1 MNEARRDFIKGGAAG
16 IGLGALASMGVFSY
30 SPAREFFLPDEV
42 RKMTDFGAIKSV
54 EVTNISETSWFDNS
68 MLMGDIKG
76 AGGLLVNQYLFNWPP
91 FGNGKGLAKGS
102 YEEGISQ
109 IKHLLPD
116 KIDEAWE
123 ATKKLSVNPDNAGG
137 YSALIEIERLNGEK
151 KKYLLDC
158 GWSYKWMHE
167 CFKREGIDKMLQ
179 NGEIDTLIMSHENY
193 DHFWALPVLKYKPDI
208 RIIIHEGFYPEGRQY
223 IKDSGHKGEL
233 VVFKKGRN
241 EIEPGMCTFCY
252 DCPIITRVFGEQSI
266 FVNVKD
272 KGLVSITG
280 CCHQGIITFSDSAHK
295 ELKYDNDQLYGL
307 YGGLHISLFDDW
319 DPKYDD
325 LVIGLKRWNYQV
337 MACNHCTGL
346 LTVQKF
352 VREGYPIVK
361 GTARFRTKTSDY
373 LGNGD
378 KVKFG

>member
-30 SPAREFFLPDEV
+30 SPAREFFLPDEM

-123 ATKKLSVNPDNAGG
+123 VTKKLSVNPDNAGG

-179 NGEIDTLIMSHENY
+179 SGEIDTLIMSHEHY
-193 DHFWALPVLKYKPDI
+193 DHFWALPVVLKYKPDI

-280 CCHQGIITFSDSAHK
+280 CCHQGIITFS

-307 YGGLHISLFDDW
+307 YGGLHISPFDDW

>member
-1 MNEARRDFIKGGAAG
+1 
-16 IGLGALASMGVFSY
+16 
-30 SPAREFFLPDEV
+30 
-42 RKMTDFGAIKSV
+42 MTDFGAIKSV

-123 ATKKLSVNPDNAGG
+123 VTKKLSVNPDNAGG

-179 NGEIDTLIMSHENY
+179 SGEIDTLIMSHEHY
-193 DHFWALPVLKYKPDI
+193 DHFWALPVVLKYKPDI

-307 YGGLHISLFDDW
+307 YGGLHISPFDDW